1 MNSNQRYEINVP
13 QIIHETID
21 NEVLI
26 IEFNSGNYY
35 SLSEVGAEIW
45 DALVNGANPK
55 EIVTKINVRYS
66 GQPDE
71 IANGVYQLI
80 TELERENII
89 TPVPTSQ
96 EQIQEPQIKEDL
108 TQQPD
113 LPVFIS
119 PQLQKYTDMQ
129 ELLLLDPIHEVDE
142 SGWPNT
148 KNISQEK

>member
-1 MNSNQRYEINVP
+1 MNSNQRYKINVP
-13 QIIHETID
+13 EIIHETID

-45 DALVNGANPK
+45 GELVKGANPE
-55 EIVTKINVRYS
+55 EIAAKISIHYS
-66 GQPDE
+66 GKQDE
-71 IANGVYQLI
+71 IANGVYQLVK
-80 TELERENII
+80 ELERENII
-89 TPVPTSQ
+89 TPSSNSPT
-96 EQIQEPQIKEDL
+96 QIQETHLKEDL
-108 TQQPD
+108 TQESN
-113 LPVFIS
+113 LPVFVP

-148 KNISQEK
+148 NNISQEN

>member
-1 MNSNQRYEINVP
+1 MNSNQRYAVKVP
-13 QIIHETID
+13 EIIHETID

-45 DALVNGANPK
+45 DALVKGANPK
-55 EIVTKINVRYS
+55 EIVKEISVRYS
-66 GQPDE
+66 GQQDE

-80 TELERENII
+80 TELEYENII
-89 TPVPTSQ
+89 SPVSTNQ
-96 EQIQEPQIKEDL
+96 TQNQEPQVKEDL
-108 TQQPD
+108 AQQSD
-113 LPVFIS
+113 RPVFT
-119 PQLQKYTDMQ
+119 PPKLQKYTDMQ

-148 KNISQEK
+148 KNISQEN